1 MGWKASM
8 IVINS
13 EEKLPT
19 KEVFEALGYYELS
32 KVDKQP
38 FEVVMNPEDDRIYV
52 GQYNGN
58 TIICMQDVPL
68 ESLSE
73 SVSDAEKILSSRF
86 ADTDVVTFAL
96 HSVVNLWGYSLVHNG
111 KKLRARAG
119 SSEGTTVE
127 YGEMLEEEKE
137 LFSIAKKNAKGE
149 RIFVFD
155 DMPEEEFA
163 DDQLGENFVFDISTK
178 YFGESL
184 DDCEELFEAEFQ
196 GYTFSRVKPIVEEPV
211 KAQPAEP
218 VRQPATAPEKAAEVV
233 VKKKPWWKFW

>member
-13 EEKLPT
+13 GEILPVQ
-19 KEVFEALGYYELS
+19 EVFDALGYYELR

-38 FEVVMNPEDDRIYV
+38 FEVVMNPDDDRIYL
-52 GQYNGN
+52 GQYKGN
-58 TIICMQDVPL
+58 TIICMQDMPL
-68 ESLSE
+68 ESLGE
-73 SVSDAEKILSSRF
+73 SVSDAERILSSQF
-86 ADTDVVTFAL
+86 SNTDIVTFAL
-96 HSVVNLWGYSLVHNG
+96 HSVVNLWGYSVVHNG

-119 SSEGTTVE
+119 SSEGTTIE

-178 YFGESL
+178 YFGKSL
-184 DDCEELFEAEFQ
+184 DDCEELFETEFQ
-196 GYTFSRVKPIVEEPV
+196 GYTFSKVKPVVMEPA
-211 KAQPAEP
+211 KPQPAAP
-218 VRQPATAPEKAAEVV
+218 VAQQPTAPEKAVEVV